1 MKSSGLVKKKY
12 PQKKKT
18 RSSREWIGWI
28 LAVIA
33 LVTIAAAATGFY
45 FRYDI
50 LRILRNQQGSLTNIE
65 ESGQITLHGIRNRE
79 ILADHIDKV
88 FGIDVSHY
96 QEKVDWKQVSWI
108 YDEFPVNFVILRA
121 TMGWNGKDATF
132 SSNWSALRNSRM
144 VRGAYHYYR
153 PDEPSVEQAENFI
166 QSVKLVPGD
175 LPPIL
180 DIEVLPKVQSMDRLK
195 IGLQNWLNIVER
207 HYGVKPILY
216 SGQHYYEKYLEKEFK
231 DYTVWVA
238 NYNHRI
244 RKPKKHWA
252 IWQFTEKGYAKGIK
266 GEVDVNIFNGD
277 LEDFNRLRIK
287 AVRQ

>member
-1 MKSSGLVKKKY
+1 MKSSGVAKKKSF
-12 PQKKKT
+12 QKKKGS
-18 RSSREWIGWI
+18 SSREWIGRV

-33 LVTIAAAATGFY
+33 LVTIVVVSAGIY

-50 LRILRNQQGSLTNIE
+50 LRILRYERWQLKSLE
-65 ESGQITLHGIRNRE
+65 EGGQATLHAIRNRE
-79 ILADHIDKV
+79 ILSHHIDKV
-88 FGIDVSHY
+88 FGVDVSHY

-132 SSNWSALRNSRM
+132 SSNWSALRDSRM

-166 QSVKLVPGD
+166 RSVKLIPGD

-180 DIEVLPKVQSMDRLK
+180 DIENLPKVQSMDRLK

-207 HYGVKPILY
+207 HYGVKPIIY
-216 SGQHYYEKYLEKEFK
+216 SGQHYYEKYLEQQFK

-238 NYNHRI
+238 NYNHRV
-244 RKPKKHWA
+244 RAPEKHWH
-252 IWQFTEKGYAKGIK
+252 IWQFTEKGYARGIK
-266 GEVDVNIFNGD
+266 GDVDVNIFNGD